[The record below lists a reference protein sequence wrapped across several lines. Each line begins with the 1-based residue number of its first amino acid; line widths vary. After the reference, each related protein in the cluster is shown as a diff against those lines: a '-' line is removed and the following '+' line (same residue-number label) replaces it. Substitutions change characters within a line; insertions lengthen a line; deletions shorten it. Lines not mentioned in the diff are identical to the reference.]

1 MRQILILLSIFV
13 ASLSAAA
20 QDKAFFQLPI
30 IPDSL
35 QLLQERT
42 DFMVKHY
49 WDFCDLKKAFSSR
62 DKMSEAFDTYL
73 SFMPYASADVVYASV
88 DNFMKK
94 ISKDG
99 KNVLFIGELAEQKL
113 YSDTAIIQSDEL
125 FLRFANAVVNNKKV
139 DKTAKLRYQ
148 HLVNIVSNSQPGKI
162 APSFDYTDIYNSTG
176 TFTVDTTKVCTVLF
190 FNDPECSDCNMAR
203 IRLNADA
210 ITRILI
216 EKGKVDIV
224 SIYASEPNQEWIEQ
238 AMDYPKEWLT
248 VASEEVNDLYDMRS
262 TPVFYLL
269 NPNGA
274 IVLRT
279 YSVDDIITIMTRL
292 NQY

>member
-1 MRQILILLSIFV
+1 MKHILVILSVFV
-13 ASLSAAA
+13 ASLTAGA
-20 QDKAFFQLPI
+20 QENSFFQLPI

-35 QLLQERT
+35 QTLQDRT

-73 SFMPYASADVVYASV
+73 SFMPYASADVVYAGV
-88 DNFMKK
+88 DNFMKQ
-94 ISKDG
+94 ISKNS

-113 YSDTAIIQSDEL
+113 YSDTAILQSDEL
-125 FLRFANAVVNNKKV
+125 FLRFANAIVNNKKV

-148 HLVNIVSNSQPGKI
+148 HLVKVLSNSQPGSI
-162 APSFDYTDIYNSTG
+162 APTFEYSDIYNSTG
-176 TFTVDTTKVCTVLF
+176 KFSVDTTKVCTVLF

-203 IRLNADA
+203 IRLDGDA
-210 ITRILI
+210 ITRRLV
-216 EKGKVDIV
+216 ENGKVDIV
-224 SIYASEPNQEWIEQ
+224 SVYASESNQEWIEQ
-238 AMDYPKEWLT
+238 AMNYPKEWLT
-248 VASEEVNDLYDMRS
+248 VASEEVNDLYDMRR

-279 YSVDDIITIMTRL
+279 YNVNDVITIMARL
-292 NQY
+292 DQY

>member
-1 MRQILILLSIFV
+1 MKHIFIILSILA
-13 ASLSAAA
+13 ASLTATA
-20 QDKAFFQLPI
+20 QEKNFFQLPI

-35 QLLQERT
+35 QLLQDRT
-42 DFMVKHY
+42 DFMVEHY

-62 DKMSEAFDTYL
+62 DKMAEAFDTYL
-73 SFMPYASADVVYASV
+73 SFMPYASADVVYTSV
-88 DNFMKK
+88 DNFMNK
-94 ISKDG
+94 ISKNG

-113 YSDTAIIQSDEL
+113 YSDSAAFQSDEL

-148 HLVNIVSNSQPGKI
+148 HLVNILSNSQPGMI
-162 APSFDYTDIYNSTG
+162 APSFEYTDIFNVEG
-176 TFTVDTTKVCTVLF
+176 KFAVDTTKVCTILF
-190 FNDPECSDCNMAR
+190 FNDPECTDCNMAR
-203 IRLNADA
+203 IRLDADVM
-210 ITRILI
+210 TRRLVAD
-216 EKGKVDIV
+216 KRVDIV
-224 SIYASEPNQEWIEQ
+224 SIYASEPNQEWIEL
-238 AMDYPKEWLT
+238 AMNYPKEWLT
-248 VASEEVNDLYDMRS
+248 VASEEVNELYDMRH
-262 TPVFYLL
+262 TPTFYIL

>member
-1 MRQILILLSIFV
+1 
-13 ASLSAAA
+13 
-20 QDKAFFQLPI
+20 
-30 IPDSL
+30 
-35 QLLQERT
+35 
-42 DFMVKHY
+42 
-49 WDFCDLKKAFSSR
+49 
-62 DKMSEAFDTYL
+62 
-73 SFMPYASADVVYASV
+73 
-88 DNFMKK
+88 
-94 ISKDG
+94 
-99 KNVLFIGELAEQKL
+99 
-113 YSDTAIIQSDEL
+113 
-125 FLRFANAVVNNKKV
+125 
-139 DKTAKLRYQ
+139 
-148 HLVNIVSNSQPGKI
+148 
-162 APSFDYTDIYNSTG
+162 
-176 TFTVDTTKVCTVLF
+176 
-190 FNDPECSDCNMAR
+190 MAR

>member
-13 ASLSAAA
+13 ASISAAA
-20 QDKAFFQLPI
+20 QDKSFFQLPI

-62 DKMSEAFDTYL
+62 DKMAEAFDTYL

-162 APSFDYTDIYNSTG
+162 APSFEYTDIYNGTG

>member
-1 MRQILILLSIFV
+1 MKHIFIILSILA
-13 ASLSAAA
+13 ASLTATA
-20 QDKAFFQLPI
+20 QEKNFFQLPI

-35 QLLQERT
+35 QLLQDRT
-42 DFMVKHY
+42 DFMVEHY

-62 DKMSEAFDTYL
+62 DKMAEAFDTYL

-88 DNFMKK
+88 DNFMNK
-94 ISKDG
+94 ISKNG

-113 YSDTAIIQSDEL
+113 YSDSAAFQSDEL

-148 HLVNIVSNSQPGKI
+148 HLVNILSNSQPGMI
-162 APSFDYTDIYNSTG
+162 APSFEYTDIFNVEG
-176 TFTVDTTKVCTVLF
+176 KFAVDTTKVCTILF
-190 FNDPECSDCNMAR
+190 FNDPECTDCNLAR
-203 IRLNADA
+203 IRLDADVM
-210 ITRILI
+210 TRRLV
-216 EKGKVDIV
+216 EDKRVDIV
-224 SIYASEPNQEWIEQ
+224 SIYASEPNQEWIEL
-238 AMDYPKEWLT
+238 AMNYPKEWLT
-248 VASEEVNDLYDMRS
+248 VASEEVYELYDMRH
-262 TPVFYLL
+262 TPTFYIL